1 MKSSLTSQV
10 VRRYLTRTRTD
21 IADWRT
27 AEMLTESPDNP
38 RFWRL
43 QDIYKDVA
51 NDALLSSQLAN
62 RQEPVIALR
71 CELVSDSG
79 DVDADETER
88 FNNLPIL
95 QDLVQAIIDAEIYGY
110 SVIELS
116 VPTASALDSSVPG
129 ALTLGVALIPRRNI
143 DPVFGRFF
151 PDATDSTHIKYRDL
165 KEYGKYILEFRAN
178 HIGLINKVVPHVL
191 FKKFA
196 QSCWSEMCEIYGIPP
211 RFLKTNTQD
220 PEMLQ
225 RAEVMLREMGSAAAF
240 VIDQSE
246 ELEFATG
253 VSTNGDVYNNLITL
267 CDNQI
272 SMAICGAIIGQD
284 TQNGNYSKEKSNQ
297 ELLQRLINSDKRMV
311 ELAMNSTVLPALRHL
326 GLIADRPLRFRFA
339 VSEDTEALWEKV
351 LAVLPY
357 KDVDSDWLSEKFG
370 IPIRDKAVQLAA
382 MHGGHTLNGQLRM
395 DNGQYDFF
403 A

>member
-1 MKSSLTSQV
+1 MKNLTSQL
-10 VRRYLTRTRTD
+10 VRNVISRTRTD
-21 IADWRT
+21 IADWRR
-27 AEMLTESPDNP
+27 AEYIAQSPTEP
-38 RFWRL
+38 RFYLL
-43 QDIYKDVA
+43 QDVYESAA

-62 RQEPVIALR
+62 RQEPILSLR
-71 CELVSDSG
+71 CELVTDSG
-79 DVDADETER
+79 DVDDSETEKL
-88 FNNLPIL
+88 NALPIL
-95 QDLVQAIIDAEIYGY
+95 QDLVQAILDAEIYGY
-110 SVIELS
+110 SVVEF
-116 VPTASALDSSVPG
+116 SSDKDARPCIS
-129 ALTLGVALIPRRNI
+129 TLPRRNF
-143 DPVFGRFF
+143 DPVFGKFF
-151 PDATDSTHIKYRDL
+151 PDATGANYINYREI
-165 KEYGKYILEFRAN
+165 KEYGKYILEFRAS
-178 HIGLINKVVPHVL
+178 HLGLINKVVPHVL

-196 QSCWSEMCEIYGIPP
+196 QSCWSELCEIYGIPP

-220 PEMLQ
+220 PEMLK

-246 ELEFATG
+246 ELSFATG
-253 VSTNGDVYNNLITL
+253 VTTNGDVYNNLINL

-272 SMAICGAIIGQD
+272 SLAICGAIIGQD

-326 GLIADRPLRFRFA
+326 GLIADRELKFRFA

-370 IPIRDKAVQLAA
+370 MPIRDKAMALS
-382 MHGGHTLNGQLRM
+382 NGQLRM
-395 DNGQYDFF
+395 NNGQYDFF
-403 A
+403 G

>member
-21 IADWRT
+21 IADWRN

-51 NDALLSSQLAN
+51 NDALLSSQIAN

-79 DVDADETER
+79 DVDADEIER

-95 QDLVQAIIDAEIYGY
+95 QDLVQAILDAEMYGY
-110 SVIELS
+110 SVVELS
-116 VPTASALDSSVPG
+116 SGRDARPCVS
-129 ALTLGVALIPRRNI
+129 TLPRRNI

-151 PDATDSTHIKYRDL
+151 PDATDLTHIKYRDL

-196 QSCWSEMCEIYGIPP
+196 QSCWSELCEIYGIPP

-326 GLIADRPLRFRFA
+326 GLIADRVLRFRFA

-370 IPIRDKAVQLAA
+370 MPIKDKAMALS
-382 MHGGHTLNGQLRM
+382 NGQLRM

>member
-1 MKSSLTSQV
+1 MKSSLTSKI
-10 VRRYLTRTRTD
+10 VRRYISHTRTD
-21 IADWRT
+21 IADWRN

-51 NDALLSSQLAN
+51 NDALLSSQIAN
-62 RQEPVIALR
+62 RQEPVLSLR
-71 CELVSDSG
+71 CELVSDNG

-88 FNNLPIL
+88 FNNMPIL
-95 QDLVQAIIDAEIYGY
+95 QDLVQAILDAEIYGY
-110 SVIELS
+110 SVVELS
-116 VPTASALDSSVPG
+116 SGRDARPCVS
-129 ALTLGVALIPRRNI
+129 TLPRRNI
-143 DPVFGRFF
+143 DPIFGRFF
-151 PDATDSTHIKYRDL
+151 PDATNFEHIPYRDL

-178 HIGLINKVVPHVL
+178 HIGLLNKVVPHVL

-196 QSCWSEMCEIYGIPP
+196 QSCWSELCEIYGIPP

-225 RAEVMLREMGSAAAF
+225 RAETMLREMGSAAAF

-246 ELEFATG
+246 ELSFATG
-253 VSTNGDVYNNLITL
+253 VTTNGDVYNNLITL

-311 ELAMNSTVLPALRHL
+311 ELAMNSTVLPAFRKL
-326 GLIADRPLRFRFA
+326 GWIADKNLQFRFA
-339 VSEDTEALWEKV
+339 VSEDTEALWQKV

-370 IPIRDKAVQLAA
+370 MPIRDKAMALS
-382 MHGGHTLNGQLRM
+382 NGQLRM

>member
-21 IADWRT
+21 IADWRN

-51 NDALLSSQLAN
+51 NDALLSSQIAN

-95 QDLVQAIIDAEIYGY
+95 QDLVQAILDAEMYGY
-110 SVIELS
+110 SVVELS
-116 VPTASALDSSVPG
+116 PSPEGRSGG
-129 ALTLGVALIPRRNI
+129 AVSTLPRRNI

-151 PDATDSTHIKYRDL
+151 PDATDLTHIKYRDL

-196 QSCWSEMCEIYGIPP
+196 QSCWSELCEIYGIPP

-326 GLIADRPLRFRFA
+326 GLIADRGLKFRFA

-370 IPIRDKAVQLAA
+370 MPIRDKAVALS
-382 MHGGHTLNGQLRM
+382 NGQLRM